1 MLLVLVQ
8 KVTVFDF
15 FTLII
20 TSSTTHDYLY
30 LLHSLY
36 YFSFTSQQKLLF
48 SNHFSTISQ
57 QKLQY
62 FFSNLIF
69 LLDPQLYQNLISLIQ
84 FPKHTCILFH
94 KNYCIVPTILKYIEV
109 YFIFTNSFIVI
120 ILITLTL
127 NVQYIY
133 VQHILLAKILF
144 WYFLC

>member
-1 MLLVLVQ
+1 MNISIYYIVC
-8 KVTVFDF
+8 
-15 FTLII
+15 II
-20 TSSTTHDYLY
+20 SL
-30 LLHSLY
+30 LLHNK
-36 YFSFTSQQKLLF
+36 KLLF

-62 FFSNLIF
+62 FFSNVIF
-69 LLDPQLYQNLISLIQ
+69 LLDPQLYQSLISLIQ

-94 KNYCIVPTILKYIEV
+94 KNYCIVPTILKYIVV

>member
-48 SNHFSTISQ
+48 LNHFSTISQ

-62 FFSNLIF
+62 FFSDVIF
-69 LLDPQLYQNLISLIQ
+69 LLDPQLYQSLISLIQ

-94 KNYCIVPTILKYIEV
+94 KNYCIEV